1 MWTGHRGTGKR
12 GEGGGARPWPTHS
25 HLATSRRALLT
36 EPGSLSGLSLQKH
49 SVSAS
54 CVPGTVLGTRETA
67 WNKAGKNAE
76 GVGEGCEADGLGP
89 LSQEGS
95 SHLPPVLVHSSC

>member
-1 MWTGHRGTGKR
+1 MDST
-12 GEGGGARPWPTHS
+12 EGQGSRPVGGAGTRPWPTHS
-25 HLATSRRALLT
+25 HLATSRRALT

-49 SVSAS
+49 SLSVS